1 MPRKAMETLTE
12 SMFYVLMAFQDGP
25 RCGVDVAELVER
37 HTRGRVQ
44 LGPATLYTIL
54 NKFLEEGYL
63 KELEAEGRKRVY
75 VLEDK
80 GRQAYERELA
90 RLRTCLADARR
101 AGEGGMAHGAQ
112 TPDPAPALS

>member
-1 MPRKAMETLTE
+1 MPRKAMESLTE
-12 SMFYVLMAFQDGP
+12 SMLYVLMAFREGP
-25 RCGVDVAELVER
+25 LCGSDVTGLVER
-37 HTRGRVQ
+37 HTGGRVK

-54 NKFLEEGYL
+54 NRFLEEGYL

-80 GRQAYERELA
+80 GRQAYERELG

-101 AGEGGMAHGAQ
+101 AEEGGMARGAQ
-112 TPDPAPALS
+112 APDPVPALS